1 MIDAVY
7 MPAPHPLGAVEK
19 YIHTQSRQR
28 GCRRAA
34 AHRERESFCNWFRVL
49 TRGGPISRRRFS
61 MGVGGHTSSSSSSA
75 GPLFLFGL
83 FSSRTKQHGRLLAL
97 RESSSL
103 TFCVGREREPAMNI
117 IIIIIKRALVES
129 VEPGASLSLDWLTR
143 NQLQW
148 LPSGQPTIF
157 FSLHLPQLLFPLG
170 A

>member
-1 MIDAVY
+1 

-129 VEPGASLSLDWLTR
+129 VEPGASLSLD
-143 NQLQW
+143 
-148 LPSGQPTIF
+148 
-157 FSLHLPQLLFPLG
+157 
-170 A
+170 

>member
-1 MIDAVY
+1 MRCICQHPTHSAPSKNIYTHRADKEDVDALL
-7 MPAPHPLGAVEK
+7 HRE
-19 YIHTQSRQR
+19 
-28 GCRRAA
+28 
-34 AHRERESFCNWFRVL
+34 RERESFCNWFRVL